1 MWEGITVQFSSL
13 THFMPLVSFY
23 TPWKHQKT
31 IGFLMFSAGLERDSS
46 MKWVKRSSYKKQ
58 FSWGNEEE
66 EPYKVK
72 FKFYKKSCNMQLLVQ
87 LKPMSNRLL
96 GNNFNWLSKFNL
108 KNLSMGSVS
117 QWGSVCGGEL
127 MSENNRIIYNN
138 KLVVLRKPSGSENE
152 EIFLD

>member
-1 MWEGITVQFSSL
+1 
-13 THFMPLVSFY
+13 
-23 TPWKHQKT
+23 
-31 IGFLMFSAGLERDSS
+31 
-46 MKWVKRSSYKKQ
+46 
-58 FSWGNEEE
+58 
-66 EPYKVK
+66 
-72 FKFYKKSCNMQLLVQ
+72 MQLLVQ

-108 KNLSMGSVS
+108 KMLSMGSVS